1 MNDNHNNV
9 KHQIKKTVFELI
21 SEMNVEKINVAMITK
36 KCGISRTLFYYYYED
51 IYALL
56 EDILSIEIENVMQ
69 ECIHIENP
77 QDAIFHYISWWKERF
92 FIIRKLLGTK
102 YYEPAEILIRNIHQK
117 YIRQVFDTKVDI
129 PMKAK
134 DINFMMEFM
143 AAGLTTFFL
152 FIVMM

>member
-1 MNDNHNNV
+1 MNGTALGANTEN
-9 KHQIKKTVFELI
+9 IIFI
-21 SEMNVEKINVAMITK
+21 SEAHEK
-36 KCGISRTLFYYYYED
+36 FYYEK
-51 IYALL
+51 L
-56 EDILSIEIENVMQ
+56 EEVRMQ

-143 AAGLTTFFL
+143 AAGLTTFF
-152 FIVMM
+152 FIHCNDVKFDEKEASKQILSLIARCTGMEQI